1 MRLYELEQCW
11 LRSQF
16 SELLQCE
23 HAVQLVQLE
32 PIAIMR
38 VSILFGRARGAIHI
52 QLSQSLQP
60 TQLLQFRLP
69 PWPVWYVL
77 GHAISPVVSFPAMCV
92 LTRTLASPQLWSSPD
107 P

>member
-32 PIAIMR
+32 
-38 VSILFGRARGAIHI
+38 

-69 PWPVWYVL
+69 PWPVWYVENAGFSSAL
-77 GHAISPVVSFPAMCV
+77 EFP
-92 LTRTLASPQLWSSPD
+92 
-107 P
+107 